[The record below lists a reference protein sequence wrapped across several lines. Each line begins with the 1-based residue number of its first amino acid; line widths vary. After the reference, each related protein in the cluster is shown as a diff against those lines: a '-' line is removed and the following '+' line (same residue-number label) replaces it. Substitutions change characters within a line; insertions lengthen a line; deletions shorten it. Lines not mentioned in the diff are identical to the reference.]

1 VAVAAGFLAL
11 PALTA
16 HPERLIE
23 GCGKWILI
31 AGVSE
36 LLSVLGFVLVF
47 KLVFGGH
54 MSWHRSAPASLR
66 ALGTSAL
73 LPGGGLIG
81 PGAGAWSAGPEKPSI
96 SRLARSTITL
106 VILTEAPGVIVLGAL
121 GMLLWLGLASGPHAA
136 VLTLLPAALAP
147 GLVVATWL
155 ARRSSRRPRRR
166 RGPGHGRVL
175 SHRLARPAAALREG
189 VTEAHRLLLGRDW
202 KLIGA
207 LAYYGFDNA
216 VLWAAFHAYGRT
228 PPLSIVVM
236 GYLLG
241 SLGSALPLPGGLG
254 VAGGMIGALV
264 LYGAPAAG
272 AAAAV
277 LLYRGI
283 SLAVPLALGAAA
295 WTYSPAATWVLRVNA
310 GRTRRRSSARE
321 TPAGG
326 RTVAAHSSTPRELIR
341 GHAERSRALPVRTRP
356 DRRSR
361 PGDALL

>member
-11 PALTA
+11 PALTGA
-16 HPERLIE
+16 PERLIE
-23 GCGKWILI
+23 SCGKWILI
-31 AGVSE
+31 AGVAE

-47 KLVFGGH
+47 KLVFGAR
-54 MSWHRSAPASLR
+54 MSWRRSAPASLR

-121 GMLLWLGLASGPHAA
+121 GMLLWLGLPSGPHAA
-136 VLTLLPAALAP
+136 ALTLLPAALAP
-147 GLVVATWL
+147 GLVAATWL
-155 ARRSSRRPRRR
+155 VQRPRRPRRR
-166 RGPGHGRVL
+166 FGPGRGRAL
-175 SHRLARPAAALREG
+175 LHRLARPAGALRGG
-189 VTEAHRLLLGRDW
+189 VTEAHVLLLGRDW

-207 LAYYGFDNA
+207 FAYYGFDNA

-228 PPLSIVVM
+228 PPLGVVVM

-264 LYGAPAAG
+264 LYGVPAA
-272 AAAAV
+272 AATAAV

-283 SLAVPLALGAAA
+283 SLAVPLVLGAAA
-295 WTYSPAATWVLRVNA
+295 WTYSPAATWVLRVNE

-321 TPAGG
+321 TP
-326 RTVAAHSSTPRELIR
+326 VAAEQ
-341 GHAERSRALPVRTRP
+341 
-356 DRRSR
+356 
-361 PGDALL
+361 